1 MDLSEVSIVLKKIEE
16 YVDKVYRHA
25 KGDAQ
30 EINDLKMEMKS
41 HLIETVEELKSEGF
55 SEDEAIRMAKER
67 FGEVN
72 ELRAQVS
79 EMIQTQKSF
88 GRRILYVALSLVLI
102 SIALFGAITAV
113 TGDQASDQADIAYQ
127 IADIASGKES
137 LSTDDINEIE
147 ELTRDASYITK
158 VHVFNTNG
166 LNGNYNTISSD
177 PIYEMEQEA
186 WRIPLLTSTYN
197 YGAENSFVVLEA
209 TDYHTLAFL
218 TLFAGMASAFTLLII
233 HLIIGMHQRR
243 KRNIH

>member
-1 MDLSEVSIVLKKIEE
+1 MSIVLKKIED

-72 ELRAQVS
+72 ELRAQVI

-102 SIALFGAITAV
+102 SIALFGLITAV
-113 TGDQASDQADIAYQ
+113 TGEQASDQAIIAYQ

-158 VHVFNTNG
+158 VQAYNTNE
-166 LNGNYNTISSD
+166 LNGNHNSISSE
-177 PIYEMEQEA
+177 PLYEMHHEG
-186 WRIPLLTSTYN
+186 WSIPFLSSTYS
-197 YGAENSFVVLEA
+197 YGTENSFVVLEA
-209 TDYHTLAFL
+209 TDYHTFAFL
-218 TLFAGMASAFTLLII
+218 TLFAGLASAFTLLII
-233 HLIIGMHQRR
+233 RLIMGIHQRR

>member
-1 MDLSEVSIVLKKIEE
+1 MSIVLKKIEA

-30 EINDLKMEMKS
+30 EIKDLKMEMKS

-88 GRRILYVALSLVLI
+88 GRRILYFALSLILI
-102 SIALFGAITAV
+102 SITLFAAITAV
-113 TGDQASDQADIAYQ
+113 TGEQASDQAIIAYQ

-147 ELTRDASYITK
+147 ELTQDASYITK
-158 VHVFNTNG
+158 VQAYNTNE
-166 LNGNYNTISSD
+166 LNGNHNSISSE
-177 PIYEMEQEA
+177 PIYEMEREA
-186 WRIPLLTSTYN
+186 ATIPFLTSTHS

-209 TDYHTLAFL
+209 TDYHSLAFL
-218 TLFAGMASAFTLLII
+218 TLFAGLASAFTLLII
-233 HLIIGMHQRR
+233 RLIMGIHQRR